1 MLVSHMHIQIRFSV
15 KGFATEATGPKV
27 DLKKRKVSK
36 DLISFSIFEKK
47 NIPDSEAWPIPER

>member
-1 MLVSHMHIQIRFSV
+1 MLASHMHSQIRFSV

-47 NIPDSEAWPIPER
+47 YIPDSEAWPIPER